1 MLRRALLALSLAVA
15 AGPGLAQKS
24 PLQTVPTPS
33 VKPPSRTTPVLI
45 TADQV
50 NYDRARSLVIAK
62 GNVEISQGGRV
73 LKADQIVY
81 DQKAKTVTATG
92 NISLKEP
99 SGEIVF
105 AKRLVLKDDLRDG
118 VVQNFR
124 MLFQDDTRVAANSAV
139 RSKGRKTEMREV
151 VFSPCRLCEKDPTR
165 APLWQLKARRVVH
178 DQVTRDIEYYD
189 AWMEVFGVPVV
200 YTPYFRHP
208 DPTVKRRRGF
218 LTPIYRSDSVL
229 GFSLETPYF
238 VPLGPDK
245 DLTLSPR
252 AFTKVRPA
260 LGLEWR
266 HRVKGGAYDI
276 VGTITNVKRRDPSG
290 NRLGGDQTR
299 GYVFTR
305 GSFNL
310 DRKWRSG
317 WSGGWTSDD
326 SFLRRYGINTPRSTF
341 TAAENVIT
349 STAYAEAF
357 KGRNYFSTRGYSFQG
372 LREEDDFNR
381 TPVILPMI
389 SYKSLSMPLGPWGRG
404 SLDINAMGLH
414 RIEGTNSR
422 RLSVIAGWELPF
434 TSTGG
439 HVFKM
444 GARFQG
450 DIYWVANVA
459 ESDRPGSEYSGIA
472 GRAFPQAFAEW
483 KYPLVRELGN
493 VRHVI
498 SPRIAVI
505 GAPNFGNPEEI
516 PNEDSLDFELDDTNI
531 FRLNRFNGIDRVERG
546 SRVVYG
552 ITSSFYGNRGG
563 KTEIFLG
570 NSYRFTGRN
579 DFPNGS
585 GVDQRLSDLVG
596 RLAFEPADYLSVVYR
611 FRLDTREFN
620 VKRHEVQLSGGLPWL
635 RVSSSYIMFDGV
647 ENNAEFGDREELT
660 GTVIAEIAKNWSVN
674 VGARYSFKPD
684 DALLNWQAGIQFQNE
699 CCKIRFDFQRT
710 FTIEDGIEPTNR
722 FLLTVV
728 LKHLGEISASR

>member
-1 MLRRALLALSLAVA
+1 MLRRTLLAVSLAIA
-15 AGPGLAQKS
+15 AGPGLAQQS

-50 NYDRARSLVIAK
+50 NYDRARSLVVAK
-62 GNVEISQGGRV
+62 GNVEISQGARV

-124 MLFQDDTRVAANSAV
+124 MLFPDDTRVAANSAV

-189 AWMEVFGVPVV
+189 AWMEVFGLPVV

-218 LTPIYRSDSVL
+218 LTPTYRSDSVL

-252 AFTKVRPA
+252 FFTKVRPA

-276 VGTITNVKRRDPSG
+276 VGTVTNVKRRDASG
-290 NRLGGDQTR
+290 DRLDGDQTR

-305 GSFNL
+305 GLFNL
-310 DRKWRSG
+310 DRKWRAG
-317 WSGGWTSDD
+317 WSGGWSSDD
-326 SFLRRYGINTPRSTF
+326 LFLRRYGINTPRSTF

-381 TPVILPMI
+381 TPVILPLI
-389 SYKSLSMPLGPWGRG
+389 DYKSLSTPLGPWGR
-404 SLDINAMGLH
+404 A
-414 RIEGTNSR
+414 
-422 RLSVIAGWELPF
+422 
-434 TSTGG
+434 
-439 HVFKM
+439 
-444 GARFQG
+444 
-450 DIYWVANVA
+450 
-459 ESDRPGSEYSGIA
+459 
-472 GRAFPQAFAEW
+472 
-483 KYPLVRELGN
+483 
-493 VRHVI
+493 
-498 SPRIAVI
+498 
-505 GAPNFGNPEEI
+505 
-516 PNEDSLDFELDDTNI
+516 
-531 FRLNRFNGIDRVERG
+531 
-546 SRVVYG
+546 
-552 ITSSFYGNRGG
+552 
-563 KTEIFLG
+563 
-570 NSYRFTGRN
+570 
-579 DFPNGS
+579 
-585 GVDQRLSDLVG
+585 
-596 RLAFEPADYLSVVYR
+596 
-611 FRLDTREFN
+611 
-620 VKRHEVQLSGGLPWL
+620 
-635 RVSSSYIMFDGV
+635 VSSLAPGRHAPARSAHSPSRHRRHQEHLHHDD
-647 ENNAEFGDREELT
+647 EDQEQH
-660 GTVIAEIAKNWSVN
+660 AKPAQ
-674 VGARYSFKPD
+674 ARPD
-684 DALLNWQAGIQFQNE
+684 DAADLARAGHAHRRGRRGAVACLRLTLHPEVDGERAAHDRDKPVGEAPDDRDDPEDERSDRDARSPAPRLAQRE
-699 CCKIRFDFQRT
+699 RDGRAAVRAERFDGLPAQVLTARDAREVHAGSRGRGRAGRRYRLDGRRARRIGRAAVGIMRPMGAVSVLGIVRVYAGAPSLRRT
-710 FTIEDGIEPTNR
+710 PAPWLLQNR
-722 FLLTVV
+722 ARGV
-728 LKHLGEISASR
+728 